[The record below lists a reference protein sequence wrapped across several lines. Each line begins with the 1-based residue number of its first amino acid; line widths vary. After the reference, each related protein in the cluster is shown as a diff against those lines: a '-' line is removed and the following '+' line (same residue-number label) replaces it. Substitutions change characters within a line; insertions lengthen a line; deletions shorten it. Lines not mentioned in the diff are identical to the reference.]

1 MYMLVSKS
9 SQLLTLFLYVQEI
22 SFHDKRDRKRNVVEQ
37 PTTSYSC
44 CVLSSVDGIAGEMHL
59 DLWKVN
65 ADSSFEYRPLRINI
79 DSETGIVSGY
89 FFNFHDHKPT
99 FKVDSKDQPRVSLTG
114 GPLNSTY
121 LIDQFHFHVYCTR
134 VEAEQNTLD
143 KAHVPGEVSKREC
156 SVGFWVLI
164 KVAGNM
170 LWLNASCLYHT
181 ND

>member
-1 MYMLVSKS
+1 MMYMLVSKS

-22 SFHDKRDRKRNVVEQ
+22 SFHDKRDKKRNVVEQ

-156 SVGFWVLI
+156 SVGF
-164 KVAGNM
+164 
-170 LWLNASCLYHT
+170 
-181 ND
+181 